1 MALAAIALASAVG
14 ASRVATDGEVAAA
27 ESGFVHGKHPH
38 ALVAHRKA
46 DG

>member
-1 MALAAIALASAVG
+1 
-14 ASRVATDGEVAAA
+14 VATA

-38 ALVAHRKA
+38 ALVVYRKA

>member
-1 MALAAIALASAVG
+1 V
-14 ASRVATDGEVAAA
+14 VTA

-38 ALVAHRKA
+38 ALVFYRKA